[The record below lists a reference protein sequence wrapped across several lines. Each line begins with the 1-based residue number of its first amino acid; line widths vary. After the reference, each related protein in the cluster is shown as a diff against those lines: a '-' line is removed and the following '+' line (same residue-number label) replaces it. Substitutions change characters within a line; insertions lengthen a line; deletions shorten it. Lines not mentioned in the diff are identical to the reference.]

1 MKISESKLRKKSMI
15 SCITVAKILKL
26 SFVKT
31 QTVFQVGDSC
41 IDLP

>member
-1 MKISESKLRKKSMI
+1 MI
-15 SCITVAKILKL
+15 SCTTVTKILKL